1 MASQWAML
9 ELAVGAELAV
19 ALTLLFPWSK
29 DILTEVLGV
38 VGLTFKLLFLIVPFS
53 AFKLLGL
60 RLGLGEGEQMT
71 EYSARF
77 YNAQDLGK
85 LLNSQPPVELKLI
98 PRTTE
103 MDPNPEEF
111 EMEPRF
117 TQLNYDGKR
126 EEIGNPEQVEA
137 IKRGLKACKV
147 WRRKKIEQGF
157 PQFQCSFPFLIG
169 APKLVQCGVC
179 QNVVYPEEEIL
190 CSVRGCRGV
199 FHLTCAKESLDF
211 SSSHPFKCPQHGKPF
226 VGGILLIGV
235 WRKRMANR
243 VDISLV
249 TMQHL
254 VPSNNMEHIFSLL
267 PLPYNEEEFKIDV
280 NWRDQAETKW
290 DVHSYVQINRNMYL
304 IKRKRNNVDTDTG
317 CTNCSST
324 QCSDGCEC
332 SVSSILEMELNEFP
346 RFSVSAAQKLAFALK
361 SVQTDPFRK
370 RKKFRLSRYFLL
382 SECSPYFWLLCPAA
396 NNTMYV
402 DYQTELCGW
411 GVVAA
416 ESISK
421 GDFIIEYVGEVID
434 DAICEGR
441 LWDMKDHDAKNFY
454 MCEIN
459 KNFVI
464 DATFKGNSSRFLNH
478 SCAPN
483 CKLEKCTEDSG
494 FIFVTLLPKR
504 QVEGETRVG
513 VFASRS
519 IEVGEPLTYDY
530 RYAALVVDL
539 LLFI

>member
-1 MASQWAML
+1 M
-9 ELAVGAELAV
+9 
-19 ALTLLFPWSK
+19 P
-29 DILTEVLGV
+29 
-38 VGLTFKLLFLIVPFS
+38 
-53 AFKLLGL
+53 
-60 RLGLGEGEQMT
+60 
-71 EYSARF
+71 
-77 YNAQDLGK
+77 DLGK

-103 MDPNPEEF
+103 MDTNPEEF
-111 EMEPRF
+111 EMETRF

-211 SSSHPFKCPQHGKPF
+211 SSSHPFKCPQHACFLCKQKNHMWRCVRCPMASHDKCAPF
-226 VGGILLIGV
+226 PEHVIHFPDRPGEAIC
-235 WRKRMANR
+235 WRHPTDWRLEKK
-243 VDISLV
+243 
-249 TMQHL
+249 
-254 VPSNNMEHIFSLL
+254 HIFSLL

-332 SVSSILEMELNEFP
+332 SVSSILEMELNKFP
-346 RFSVSAAQKLAFALK
+346 RFSVSAAQKLAVALK

-416 ESISK
+416 ESICK

>member
-1 MASQWAML
+1 M
-9 ELAVGAELAV
+9 
-19 ALTLLFPWSK
+19 P
-29 DILTEVLGV
+29 
-38 VGLTFKLLFLIVPFS
+38 
-53 AFKLLGL
+53 
-60 RLGLGEGEQMT
+60 
-71 EYSARF
+71 
-77 YNAQDLGK
+77 DLGK
-85 LLNSQPPVELKLI
+85 PLNSQPPVELKLI

-111 EMEPRF
+111 EMEPQF
-117 TQLNYDGKR
+117 TKLNYDDKR

-137 IKRGLKACKV
+137 IKTGLKACKV

-157 PQFQCSFPFLIG
+157 PQFKCSFPFLIG

-179 QNVVYPEEEIL
+179 QNVVYPKEEIL

-211 SSSHPFKCPQHGKPF
+211 SSSNPFKCPQHACFLCKQKNHMWRCMRCPIASHDKCAPF
-226 VGGILLIGV
+226 PEHVIHFPDRPGEAIC
-235 WRKRMANR
+235 WRHPTDWRLEK
-243 VDISLV
+243 
-249 TMQHL
+249 HL

-267 PLPYNEEEFKIDV
+267 PLPYNMEEFKIDV
-280 NWRDQAETKW
+280 NWRDQAETKC
-290 DVHSYVQINRNMYL
+290 DLHSYVQINRNMYL
-304 IKRKRNNVDTDTG
+304 IKRQRNNVDTDTG

-332 SVSSILEMELNEFP
+332 RVQCVSCSKACRCSEKCANRPF
-346 RFSVSAAQKLAFALK
+346 QK
-361 SVQTDPFRK
+361 
-370 RKKFRLSRYFLL
+370 KKKIQI
-382 SECSPYFWLLCPAA
+382 
-396 NNTMYV
+396 V
-402 DYQTELCGW
+402 KTELCGW

-416 ESISK
+416 ESIGK

-434 DAICEGR
+434 DAICERR

-483 CKLEKCTEDSG
+483 CKLEKW
-494 FIFVTLLPKR
+494 

-530 RYAALVVDL
+530 RFVQFGPEVECHCGAPNCQGYLGTKRKI
-539 LLFI
+539 LFGARTKSKPRPEISWGLKRRRTSLKYIGIIKN